1 MTKAILMIAA
11 LAISVVRTMLTP
23 TAKTNEMDRLLNKP
37 RKPCSRPPFNG
48 KT

>member
-1 MTKAILMIAA
+1 MIAA

-37 RKPCSRPPFNG
+37 RKPSKDVAELR
-48 KT
+48 KI